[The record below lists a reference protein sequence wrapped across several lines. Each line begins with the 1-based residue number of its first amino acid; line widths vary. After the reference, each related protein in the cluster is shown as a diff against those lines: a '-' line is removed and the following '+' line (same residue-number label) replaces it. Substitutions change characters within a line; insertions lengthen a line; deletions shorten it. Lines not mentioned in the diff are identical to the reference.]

1 MSKQPYHFPVI
12 LDTNPEVAANRF
24 ANQMSNFLKRIDEAK
39 RLGDSK
45 RREAEKQ
52 GSKA

>member
-1 MSKQPYHFPVI
+1 MAKPYHFPVI
-12 LDTNPEVAANRF
+12 QDTNPAVAANRF

-45 RREAEKQ
+45 RQEAEKQ

>member
-1 MSKQPYHFPVI
+1 MTKPYHFPVI
-12 LDTNPEVAANRF
+12 LDTNPAVAANRF

-39 RLGDSK
+39 RLGGSK
-45 RREAEKQ
+45 RQEAKKQ